1 MAFIAGSLAID
12 LRGKRRQTG
21 ANTSTG
27 PFAFWRRALT
37 TLGTRS
43 RLYACLMSL
52 NKNAARLF
60 AGRRYNRATFWLA
73 VPLRRRHSRLLFV

>member
-37 TLGTRS
+37 TLGTR
-43 RLYACLMSL
+43 
-52 NKNAARLF
+52 
-60 AGRRYNRATFWLA
+60 
-73 VPLRRRHSRLLFV
+73 